1 MKGPVFGVLAGT
13 LLVACAV
20 GPDYKRPGVEAPGEW
35 RIDYPKA
42 AEVANTA
49 WWQQFGDPALNQ
61 LIETALRE
69 NLDVQA
75 ASARVDQFLG
85 VLSTTRSQFFPQFG
99 YSGDVSRNRA
109 SQAGPT
115 PLAPGVNP
123 NYSLY
128 QGSLNAAWQIDLF
141 GRVRRQSEAAQA
153 QVYAS
158 EQGRRGVI
166 LSIVTTAATSYI
178 ALRAL
183 DRQLEIARTTARN
196 YADTKD
202 LFQLRFKGGVVS
214 EVELAQ
220 IESQYQLA
228 LATIPSLEQQI
239 AAQENLISVLL
250 GRNPGAIPRGKSID
264 ELVPPAIPA
273 GLPSELLER
282 RPDILQA
289 EQNLVAVNANIGVAK
304 SLYFPTISITGLF
317 GSLSTAAGDFLTGP
331 ARTWSV
337 GAGLAGPI
345 FTFGAIGGQVQTAEA
360 AQQEA
365 TLFYRQTIL
374 NAFRETSDALIGSQK
389 KREES
394 EAQARRVL
402 ALRDYARLSRLRFD
416 NGVVSYIEVL
426 FAENDLFS
434 AELTAVNTQAERYT
448 QLINVYKAM
457 GGGWVD
463 AADAVALPQKA
474 DGK

>member
-1 MKGPVFGVLAGT
+1 VRNSALGLFACALLA
-13 LLVACAV
+13 ACAV
-20 GPDYKRPGVEAPGEW
+20 GPDYKRPQIEAPGEW

-42 AEVANTA
+42 AEVANTQ
-49 WWQQFGDPALNQ
+49 WWKQFGDPALDQ

-75 ASARVDQFLG
+75 ASSRVDQFLG
-85 VLSTTRSQFFPQFG
+85 VLSTTRSQFFPQIG
-99 YSGDVSRNRA
+99 YGADASRNRA

-115 PLAPGVNP
+115 PLAPGTNT

-128 QGSLNAAWQIDLF
+128 QANLSASWQIDLF

-166 LSIVTTAATSYI
+166 LSVVSTAAVSYI
-178 ALRAL
+178 VLRAL
-183 DRQLEIARTTARN
+183 DRQLEIARATAQN
-196 YADTKD
+196 YAETKD
-202 LFQLRFKGGVVS
+202 LFQLKFQGGVVS

-228 LATIPSLEQQI
+228 LATIPSLEQSV

-264 ELVPPAIPA
+264 ELVPPDIPA

-289 EQNLVAVNANIGVAK
+289 EQNLVAANASIGVAK
-304 SLYFPTISITGLF
+304 SLYFPSISITGLF
-317 GSLSTAAGDFLTGP
+317 GSVSTTTSAFLTGP
-331 ARTWSV
+331 AKAWSV

-345 FTFGAIGGQVQTAEA
+345 FTFGGIGGQVQSAEA

-365 TLFYRQTIL
+365 MLFYRQTIL
-374 NAFRETSDALIGSQK
+374 NAFRETNDALTGSQK

-394 EAQARRVL
+394 EAQARRVR

-426 FAENDLFS
+426 FAENELFT
-434 AELTAVNTQAERYT
+434 AELTAVNTQAERYS
-448 QLINVYKAM
+448 QLINVYKAV

-463 AADAVALPQKA
+463 EADKLTPKPQIAK
-474 DGK
+474 

>member
-1 MKGPVFGVLAGT
+1 MRGGT
-13 LLVACAV
+13 ISLVVGALLSGCAV
-20 GPDYKRPGVEAPGEW
+20 GPDYKRPQTESPAEW

-49 WWQQFGDPALNQ
+49 WWKQFGDPVLDE
-61 LIETALRE
+61 LIDTALRE
-69 NLDVQA
+69 NLDLQA

-85 VLSTTRSQFFPQFG
+85 ALSTTRSQFFPQIG
-99 YSGDVSRNRA
+99 YGGDASRNRA
-109 SQAGPT
+109 SQVGPT
-115 PLAPGVNP
+115 PIPTGVDP
-123 NYSLY
+123 TYSLY
-128 QGSLNAAWQIDLF
+128 QANLNAFWQIDLF

-166 LSIVTTAATSYI
+166 LSVVTSVATSYI
-178 ALRAL
+178 GLRAL
-183 DRQLEIARTTARN
+183 DSQLEIARSTADN
-196 YADTKD
+196 YARTKE

-220 IESQYQLA
+220 VESQYQQA
-228 LATIPSLEQQI
+228 LAAIPSLEQQV

-250 GRNPGAIPRGKSID
+250 GRNPAAIPRGKAID
-264 ELVPPAIPA
+264 QLVPPAVPA

-289 EQNLVAVNANIGVAK
+289 EQNLVAANASIGVAK

-317 GSLSTAAGDFLTGP
+317 GSLSTSAGDFLTGQS
-331 ARTWSV
+331 RTWSV

-345 FTFGAIGGQVQTAEA
+345 FTFGGISGQVKTAEA

-365 TLFYRQTIL
+365 MFFYRSAIL
-374 NAFRETSDALIGSQK
+374 NAFRETNDALIGSQK
-389 KREES
+389 KREEAD
-394 EAQARRVL
+394 AQARRVR
-402 ALRDYARLSRLRFD
+402 ALRSYAQLSRLRFD
-416 NGVVSYIEVL
+416 NGVVSYVEVL
-426 FAENDLFS
+426 FAENELFP
-434 AELTAVNTQAERYT
+434 AELAAVAALADRYT
-448 QLINVYKAM
+448 QLVNVYKAM

-463 AADAVALPQKA
+463 AADAVAHPPKE
-474 DGK
+474 GKK